1 MKPAWTLTGSMRG
14 CQKLYIRSM
23 RVGYLF
29 LTEPPMC
36 CSSVSCA
43 SHLYMY
49 VVCIYERV
57 TADVLPAGTLER
69 RETVENVVI
78 IGSGPAGYTAAV
90 YAARANLRPL
100 VFEGY
105 QVCP

>member
-1 MKPAWTLTGSMRG
+1 MHG
-14 CQKLYIRSM
+14 CQKPYIRSL
-23 RVGYLF
+23 RVGHFF

-36 CSSVSCA
+36 CASVSCA

-57 TADVLPAGTLER
+57 TAGVPPAGMLER
-69 RETVENVVI
+69 RGTVENVVI